1 MDFLNFYFYFLV
13 CFVLFCFVK
22 AHSAIWFG
30 FRHHIE
36 NMTIN
41 LLSPDTIFI
50 LAKSKLLMNL
60 NLRLRAIG
68 IRRFI

>member
-1 MDFLNFYFYFLV
+1 MDFLTFIFSFL
-13 CFVLFCFVK
+13 FVLFRFVN
-22 AHSAIWFG
+22 AYSAVWFG

-36 NMTIN
+36 IMTIH

-50 LAKSKLLMNL
+50 LAKSKLLMYL
-60 NLRLRAIG
+60 NLRLRALG